1 MVDVMRETADLLKPA
16 YRLEG
21 GPDIWHDWRRFG
33 SLLYYL
39 TRRHLSARYR
49 GSILGFVWSIINPL
63 LMMAV
68 YSFVFRYVFRSSI
81 PGLPY
86 AVYFLTGLLVWN
98 CFRTASFNAA
108 TSIVDHLPLVKR
120 LYFPRVVLPLS
131 VIFANVVNYLTT
143 IPILLVF
150 NLALGVSPP
159 STIIFFPVVLILLL
173 CLATGV
179 GLLAAGIQSF
189 FHDLLQ
195 LLDVLFTLWF
205 FMTPIIYP
213 MSFLQGSLTP
223 ELLNLYMINPMVGIT
238 LLTHAVF
245 LGQPIS
251 IHVVLIAAFG
261 AVGSLAL
268 GWHCFSRLSL
278 RFADI

>member
-1 MVDVMRETADLLKPA
+1 MVDVSSDTADLLKPV

-21 GPDIWHDWRRFG
+21 KPDIWHDWRRFG

-39 TRRHLSARYR
+39 TRRNLSARYR
-49 GSILGFVWSIINPL
+49 GSIWGFVWSIMNPL
-63 LMMAV
+63 LMMVV

-86 AVYFLTGLLVWN
+86 AVYFLTGHLIWN

-108 TSIVDHLPLVKR
+108 TSIIDNLPLVKR
-120 LYFPRVVLPLS
+120 LYFPRIVLPLS
-131 VIFANVVNYLTT
+131 VICGNVVNYLTT

-150 NLALGVSPP
+150 NLALGISPP

-173 CLATGV
+173 CLTTGV
-179 GLLAAGIQSF
+179 GLLAAGIHSF
-189 FHDLLQ
+189 FRDLLQ

-205 FMTPIIYP
+205 FMTPVLYP
-213 MSFLQGSLTP
+213 MSFLHQSLP
-223 ELLNLYMINPMVGIT
+223 PDLLNLYTLNPMVGIT

-245 LGQPIS
+245 LGQPVSIS
-251 IHVVLIAAFG
+251 VVIISACGAIGLL
-261 AVGSLAL
+261 AVGLR
-268 GWHCFSRLSL
+268 CFSRLSL